1 MQIVNKGITMKNSKS
16 LAKFN
21 YQWGHNEPFISASIR
36 GRLLFKAG
44 FYLNKYGMYL
54 LKTCGQEKVTYLITT
69 QNFFLLV
76 PGQDMYKDSGNAKI
90 LDFFGLVPKL

>member
-1 MQIVNKGITMKNSKS
+1 MFLSVNFQFIKKIVVSFIMNFEVVNS
-16 LAKFN
+16 
-21 YQWGHNEPFISASIR
+21 
-36 GRLLFKAG
+36 GRRKLF
-44 FYLNKYGMYL
+44 
-54 LKTCGQEKVTYLITT
+54 KTCGQEEVTNLITT

>member
-1 MQIVNKGITMKNSKS
+1 MSNFDLTLCKVYIYAKEWPGI
-16 LAKFN
+16 
-21 YQWGHNEPFISASIR
+21 
-36 GRLLFKAG
+36 
-44 FYLNKYGMYL
+44 
-54 LKTCGQEKVTYLITT
+54 KTCGQEEVIYLITT

>member
-1 MQIVNKGITMKNSKS
+1 M
-16 LAKFN
+16 F
-21 YQWGHNEPFISASIR
+21 
-36 GRLLFKAG
+36 
-44 FYLNKYGMYL
+44 
-54 LKTCGQEKVTYLITT
+54 KTCGQEEVIYLITT

>member
-1 MQIVNKGITMKNSKS
+1 MNRHILKGNILYIFGELLTLFQFTIADQFSSLQGELQSNEAIPGITVHTKETK
-16 LAKFN
+16 
-21 YQWGHNEPFISASIR
+21 
-36 GRLLFKAG
+36 
-44 FYLNKYGMYL
+44 
-54 LKTCGQEKVTYLITT
+54 LKTCGQEEVIYLITT